1 MNKDEVLAL
10 GIPKWCPED
19 ELTLERERTPEFFE
33 AARALSDFIS
43 GLDLSV
49 EQNNNLVHM
58 MCDQVEAAEKG
69 ALAQG
74 FKLGMAFKEMQ
85 LSDESKAVHLDRGGL
100 PS

>member
-1 MNKDEVLAL
+1 MRER
-10 GIPKWCPED
+10 ED
-19 ELTLERERTPEFFE
+19 ELTLERDRTPEFFE
-33 AARALSDFIS
+33 AARALSNFIS

-49 EQNNNLVHM
+49 EQNNNLVRM
-58 MCDQVEAAEKG
+58 MCGQVEAAEDG

-85 LSDESKAVHLDRGGL
+85 LSDESKAVYLDSGCC